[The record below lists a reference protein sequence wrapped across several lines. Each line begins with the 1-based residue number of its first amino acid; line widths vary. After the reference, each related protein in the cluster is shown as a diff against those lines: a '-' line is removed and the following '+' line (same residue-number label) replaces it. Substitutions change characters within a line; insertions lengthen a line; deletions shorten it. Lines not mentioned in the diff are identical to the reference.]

1 MRTFIPMF
9 VNAAFVFWV
18 SLGISKGLRTLHTR
32 WWKYRYV
39 RLAVR
44 LLPALSI
51 FFNTCW
57 AIAAAMN
64 ATEFMSVSAVVST
77 LVSLFALAIFFA
89 LPLTSLAHWIED
101 RLEARVSKHTPEGE
115 SLNLSRRRFLRTTAV
130 AFPAMFMTASASG
143 FAQAFGEIRIP
154 EIPLQFKHLPEGLR
168 GLKILHFSDF
178 HVGYY
183 IQLHDVAKLLTRVAD
198 LKADLVLVT
207 GDLADR
213 LNLLPE
219 LLEMLASLKPPLGVF
234 ASLGNHEYFRGIK
247 TVRKSFAAGPVP
259 LLCNEGARLSW
270 NGSSIYLGG
279 ADDPQRMIRRDM
291 PEFFEA
297 SIDAAMADAPS
308 EAFKILMS
316 HRPTGFTHAAHLGID
331 LTLSGH
337 THGMQI
343 GLNGRSLF
351 ENWAPDKF
359 LWGHYERGAS
369 QLYTSSGAGH
379 WFPVRLGCPPEAPLF
394 ILQRSE
400 EAV

>member
-1 MRTFIPMF
+1 MRTLILMF
-9 VNAAFVFWV
+9 VNAAFVLLMSF
-18 SLGISKGLRTLHTR
+18 GISKGLRTLHPR
-32 WWKYRYV
+32 WWQYRSV
-39 RLAVR
+39 RLVTK

-51 FFNTCW
+51 FFNFWW

-64 ATEFMSVSAVVST
+64 ATPFLGFSAISST
-77 LVSLFALAIFFA
+77 LISLLALAIFLA
-89 LPLTSLAHWIED
+89 LPLTSLIHSIEH
-101 RLEARVSKHTPEGE
+101 RLEARAAKLAPAAEAF
-115 SLNLSRRRFLRTTAV
+115 NPARRRFLRSTAV
-130 AFPAMFMTASASG
+130 AFPALFMTASASG
-143 FAQAFGEIRIP
+143 FAQAFSEVRIP
-154 EIPLQFKHLPEGLR
+154 QIPLKFKNLPDGLH

-178 HVGYY
+178 HAGYY
-183 IQLHDVAKLLTRVAD
+183 LQLQDVAKLLTRTAD

-247 TVRKSFAAGPVP
+247 TVRKSFEAGPVP

-279 ADDPQRMIRRDM
+279 ADDPQRMLRHDM
-291 PEFFEA
+291 SQFFA
-297 SIDAAMADAPS
+297 TTIDAALNDAPQ

-316 HRPTGFTHAAHLGID
+316 HRPTGFPHAAHLGID

-359 LWGHYERGAS
+359 LWGHYHRGAS

-379 WFPVRLGCPPEAPLF
+379 WFPVRLGCPPEAPLL
-394 ILQRSE
+394 ILQRDE
-400 EAV
+400 EAG